1 MDSLRGQDEIGGL
14 GAYDDDEAIE
24 APPVISGS
32 ERRMQ
37 VRAYNYWV
45 SLLGQRSF
53 PSIEDLNPEDM
64 EDFGSHSVLL
74 DFSLGLE
81 NPAIL
86 YLGSALR
93 EECGITG
100 TIERIDQVPARSL
113 LSRLTDHY
121 LQIIAN
127 AAPVG
132 FEAEFTNQ
140 RGVEILYRGIL
151 MPFSSNDETI
161 DFIYGVINWKEAVSQ
176 TVLDGLGEE
185 IRAVMAASPGQPH
198 DAPIWAE
205 GPSVTADFDFDED
218 EGEGEDG
225 NAAEGAAHLPVEA
238 VEDEGTELDLAS
250 FPMDEPLDLV
260 DLAPVAD
267 EVPPLSITADAAVTD
282 DDDRDEDAPSGM
294 DAAEGLGAQLVLAR
308 RSAAEAGDSDVRS
321 RAALYRAIGTAY
333 DFALSAREAP
343 EDYAAILAEAEIGV
357 QARSPNTAIVKLV
370 FGADHD
376 KTRIAEYACALDYAF
391 GQDIGRGML
400 DGVLLSYEGGLKGL
414 VKDMRAA
421 RRAGKPAG
429 RSVRGIERAV
439 QKLSD
444 ARRVEPNSLSFDEN
458 GFAVVVA
465 RRDADGGVALV
476 AGVDMG
482 DKTTQKIL
490 IEASK
495 TL

>member
-1 MDSLRGQDEIGGL
+1 MESLRGQDEIGGL
-14 GAYDDDEAIE
+14 GACDDEAIE

-64 EDFGSHSVLL
+64 EDFGSNSVLL

-93 EECGITG
+93 EECDIDGV
-100 TIERIDQVPARSL
+100 IERIDQVPPRSL
-113 LSRLTDHY
+113 LTRLTDHY

-140 RGVEILYRGIL
+140 RGVDILYRGIL

-185 IRAVMAASPGQPH
+185 IRAVMATAPGQP
-198 DAPIWAE
+198 DDRPIWAE
-205 GPSVTADFDFDED
+205 GPSGAADFDFDED
-218 EGEGEDG
+218 EGETATGDG
-225 NAAEGAAHLPVEA
+225 G
-238 VEDEGTELDLAS
+238 ELDLGS
-250 FPMDEPLDLV
+250 FAVEEPLDLIEP
-260 DLAPVAD
+260 APDGGGLTLLPALD
-267 EVPPLSITADAAVTD
+267 GEEEVEPV
-282 DDDRDEDAPSGM
+282 GM
-294 DAAEGLGAQLVLAR
+294 DAGADAGADARLGAQLRLAR
-308 RSAAEAGDSDVRS
+308 RSAIEAGDSDGRS

-333 DFALSAREAP
+333 DFALLARAAP
-343 EDYAAILAEAEIGV
+343 EDYAAMLAEAGISV

-370 FGADHD
+370 FGVDHD
-376 KTRIAEYACALDYAF
+376 KTRIAEYACALDHGF
-391 GQDIGRGML
+391 EQDIGRGAL
-400 DGVLLSYEGGLKGL
+400 DGVLLTYEGGLKGL
-414 VKDMRAA
+414 VRDMRAA
-421 RRAGKPAG
+421 RRAGKTAG
-429 RSVRGIERAV
+429 QAERSAQRIEKAVR
-439 QKLSD
+439 KLSEAQGVAPD
-444 ARRVEPNSLSFDEN
+444 SLSFDEH
-458 GFAVVVA
+458 GLAVVVA
-465 RRDADGGVALV
+465 RRDASGAVALV
-476 AGVDMG
+476 AGMDMG
-482 DKTTQKIL
+482 DKAVRKIL

-495 TL
+495 SV

>member
-1 MDSLRGQDEIGGL
+1 MDSLRGQDEIGGH
-14 GAYDDDEAIE
+14 GAYDDEAIE

-64 EDFGSHSVLL
+64 EDFGSNSVLL

-93 EECGITG
+93 DECGITG
-100 TIERIDQVPARSL
+100 AIERIDQVPPRSL

-185 IRAVMAASPGQPH
+185 IRAVMDASPVQPSH

-205 GPSVTADFDFDED
+205 GASIMADFDFEED
-218 EGEGEDG
+218 DG
-225 NAAEGAAHLPVEA
+225 AEEADSAPAAEA
-238 VEDEGTELDLAS
+238 VETADADGAELDLAS

-260 DLAPVAD
+260 DLAPVEGD
-267 EVPPLSITADAAVTD
+267 LTPLPALD
-282 DDDRDEDAPSGM
+282 DEDEEE
-294 DAAEGLGAQLVLAR
+294 AAAADVASAQGLGAQLLAAR
-308 RSAAEAGDSDVRS
+308 RSAAEAGDNDVRS

-333 DFALSAREAP
+333 DFALSAQEAP
-343 EDYAAILAEAEIGV
+343 EDYAAMLADADISV
-357 QARSPNTAIVKLV
+357 QARSPNTAIIKLV

-376 KTRIAEYACALDYAF
+376 KTRIAEYACALDHGF
-391 GQDIGRGML
+391 EQGIGRGAL

-414 VKDMRAA
+414 VKDIRAA

-429 RSVRGIERAV
+429 QADRSARRIERAV

-444 ARRVEPNSLSFDEN
+444 ARGVAPESLSFDAH
-458 GFAVVVA
+458 GLAVVVA
-465 RRDADGGVALV
+465 RRDADGAIALV
-476 AGVDMG
+476 AGVDMD
-482 DKTTQKIL
+482 DKATQKIL

-495 TL
+495 SV